1 MVRIGFSDTPVASN
15 DPRLLQDDVVFDFA
29 SQDVVLK
36 NKRMHFSQLTDILDP
51 ETVNSLTSLST
62 AGLQNIV
69 SAINEHFDNIDDKVE
84 DLEEKDVF
92 IDIQAFNENNAD
104 EKKRYFITKEG

>member
-1 MVRIGFSDTPVASN
+1 
-15 DPRLLQDDVVFDFA
+15 
-29 SQDVVLK
+29 
-36 NKRMHFSQLTDILDP
+36 MHFSQLTDILDP
-51 ETVNSLTSLST
+51 ETVSSLTSLST

-92 IDIQAFNENNAD
+92 IDIHAFNE
-104 EKKRYFITKEG
+104 

>member
-36 NKRMHFSQLTDILDP
+36 NKRMQKMTGSKDHSMIRKVSTFCNRSF
-51 ETVNSLTSLST
+51 SLS
-62 AGLQNIV
+62 N
-69 SAINEHFDNIDDKVE
+69 
-84 DLEEKDVF
+84 
-92 IDIQAFNENNAD
+92 
-104 EKKRYFITKEG
+104 